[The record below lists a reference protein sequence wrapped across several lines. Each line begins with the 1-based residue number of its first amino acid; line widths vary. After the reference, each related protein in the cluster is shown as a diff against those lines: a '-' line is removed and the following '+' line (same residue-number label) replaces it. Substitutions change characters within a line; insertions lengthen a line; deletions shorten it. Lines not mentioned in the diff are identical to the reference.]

1 LARSQQPH
9 QIERY
14 DWTDTVVEN
23 LEAFADATAG
33 LAAYPYTHKEL
44 VHNIE
49 VLEAI
54 TQSAENG
61 ETIHLD

>member
-1 LARSQQPH
+1 M
-9 QIERY
+9 
-14 DWTDTVVEN
+14 VEN
-23 LEAFADATAG
+23 LEAFADAIAKV
-33 LAAYPYTHKEL
+33 APYPYTHEEL

-54 TQSAENG
+54 TQSAENA